1 MRRSCVRCRRPLS
14 AYNDGELCG
23 ACEVAGRDDPG
34 EPGIDLPVTFWF
46 RPDLRDALGRW
57 DWGAV
62 LAAVCARTGA
72 AQTYLADAVGV
83 SQAQIS
89 RLINGRST
97 NPGIRTV
104 LRIVDALGIPRLLAG
119 FAPRG
124 LGLSIPGDGV
134 SVEPVKRRT
143 FGKAA
148 IGITLAIPLAGTEAG
163 ERLDVTRM
171 RPNDAVADLYAL
183 DDRFGGAAVAD
194 LARRRLLSLTR
205 QVDRAVLAPSAETRV
220 QSVIGELATCCAWF
234 YFDSGDPRRAR
245 VLDSDALCAAHLA
258 NDTDLQIEVLASM
271 SMRSRRDNKPGEA
284 LNLAESALSAAR
296 GADPRIKALLSM
308 RIALAEAKRQD
319 KAAFNKYRR
328 RAWADLERASGDER
342 PAWFQFFD
350 EREMAAMEAL
360 GLMDLGHNAEA
371 ARIFGDAVDKEH
383 TFMRNKAVRSAAR
396 AQALIA
402 SGEPDQAADVITKT
416 LPVLTEVTSARL
428 VERLA
433 AVRTALE
440 PYRSAPDIADC
451 REILTGLCHD
461 DVHAAQA

>member
-1 MRRSCVRCRRPLS
+1 M
-14 AYNDGELCG
+14 
-23 ACEVAGRDDPG
+23 
-34 EPGIDLPVTFWF
+34 
-46 RPDLRDALGRW
+46 
-57 DWGAV
+57 
-62 LAAVCARTGA
+62 
-72 AQTYLADAVGV
+72 
-83 SQAQIS
+83 
-89 RLINGRST
+89 
-97 NPGIRTV
+97 
-104 LRIVDALGIPRLLAG
+104 
-119 FAPRG
+119 
-124 LGLSIPGDGV
+124 
-134 SVEPVKRRT
+134 EPVKRRT

-148 IGITLAIPLAGTEAG
+148 IGITLAIPLTGAEPG

-245 VLDSDALCAAHLA
+245 ALDSDALCAAHLA
-258 NDTDLQIEVLASM
+258 NDTDLQVEVLASM
-271 SMRSRRDNKPGEA
+271 SLQANRNDKPGES

-296 GADPRIKALLSM
+296 GADPHLKAMLRM
-308 RIALAEAKRQD
+308 RIALAEAKRRH
-319 KAAFNKYRR
+319 KAAFNRQR
-328 RAWADLERASGDER
+328 NLAWANLERASGDEQ

-350 EREMAAMEAL
+350 ERELAAMEAL
-360 GLMDLGHNAEA
+360 GLMDLGCNAEA
-371 ARIFGDAVDKEH
+371 ARILGDTVDKEH
-383 TFMRNKAVRSAAR
+383 TFMRNKAMRSAAC

-416 LPVLTEVTSARL
+416 LPVLTEVTSARV

-433 AVRTALE
+433 AVRAALE
-440 PYRSAPDIADC
+440 PYRADPGIADC

-461 DVHAAQA
+461 DVHPAQA